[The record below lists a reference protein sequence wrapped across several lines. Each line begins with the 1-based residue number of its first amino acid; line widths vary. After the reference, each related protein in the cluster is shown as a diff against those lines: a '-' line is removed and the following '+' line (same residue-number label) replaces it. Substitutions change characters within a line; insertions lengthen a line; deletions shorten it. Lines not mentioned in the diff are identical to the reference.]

1 VSDERTFEQQAYEY
15 AKWLASC
22 IAYTVGATRECLG
35 LATPWLPDL
44 KDALF
49 HATRAAFLRGAYG
62 TALRTCPF
70 SKSELNTLSI
80 VQGHAAAEWAWNQ
93 VVATARETGRYT
105 VTAET
110 VGTLREILG
119 PLVRENCAE
128 IFLHG
133 ANHARR
139 KARQALLEA
148 QRRFHHELL
157 RGKLEALED
166 QRPRQ
171 FTRILGHSQEAEEA

>member
-1 VSDERTFEQQAYEY
+1 MNDDRTFEQQATEH
-15 AKWLASC
+15 AEWLASC
-22 IAYTVGATRECLG
+22 VAHTVATTRECLG
-35 LATPWLPDL
+35 LSTPWLPDL
-44 KDALF
+44 TDALF

-80 VQGHAAAEWAWNQ
+80 VQGHAAGEWAWKQ

-110 VGTLREILG
+110 VATLREVLE

-139 KARQALLEA
+139 KARQATLEA
-148 QRRFHHELL
+148 QRKFHHELL

-171 FTRILGHSQEAEEA
+171 FERILQQRKEAEEA